1 MQATA
6 EQLRIANIRAGKSY
20 DELVELSG
28 LSKSTVSRLF
38 SGKRIADLR
47 QLDALAGALG
57 VDAVALFGAIYAR
70 ADELEQAAAS
80 AGASTVEPAD
90 FIEVGSVEE
99 GVKSAYGKA
108 ASRGT
113 LRADEPHAE

>member
-20 DELVELSG
+20 DEIVEQSG
-28 LSKSTVSRLF
+28 LSKSTVFRLF
-38 SGKRIADLR
+38 GGKRIADLS
-47 QLDALAGALG
+47 QLDALASALG
-57 VDAVALFGAIYAR
+57 IDAVELFRSIYSR
-70 ADELEQAAAS
+70 AEELEQAAAS
-80 AGASTVEPAD
+80 AAPRTVEPAD
-90 FIEVGSVEE
+90 FIAVGEVEK